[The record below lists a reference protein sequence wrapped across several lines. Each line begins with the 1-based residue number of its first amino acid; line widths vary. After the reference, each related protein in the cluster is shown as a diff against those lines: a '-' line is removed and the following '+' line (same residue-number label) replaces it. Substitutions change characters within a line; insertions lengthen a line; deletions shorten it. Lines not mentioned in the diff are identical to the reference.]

1 MTNRDLRL
9 LSSVIENIEER
20 VPEFLV
26 EANVER
32 ERNIAHPLD
41 DKIVNKLKQFQFR
54 EEDDDY
60 RIFVYVDEIKEIW
73 KLIIEKSIK
82 CLRFFD
88 KREPYLENKS
98 KSPVAYGVNE
108 LSDYFEKYTQFENML
123 YGGGKYYRDH
133 VVHVFRVWLLGIDC
147 LLDNEAEYLKRIY
160 IQEGVSVNC
169 LEKISIWSMIALTHD
184 LGYPLEK
191 SQEII
196 EKTKDMMKSFISNPM
211 VSMNLSFDGIQNNM
225 NDFVVRFISSKMHEL
240 DRNCPEA
247 KTEIKY
253 EKPFVARLQSKYYYK
268 FQKSLDGYNHGILS
282 AIIIYKMLKYFL
294 ESDFSINEDY
304 KFDEEETR
312 QFYMRREILRAIAS
326 HTCHDV
332 YHLDM
337 LNFAFL
343 LIMAD
348 DAQEWGRKR
357 ISELYVN
364 QKSNYEFD
372 SITPT
377 FDVKESTY
385 KSVYGEETIKIH
397 RFAMKEQFTFPKDEL
412 DNLKGILQKLMRQS
426 IGYQEIFRDGQDT
439 AKRNFI
445 FEKYCNI
452 TYEGSR
458 AVEFRVCFII
468 SNEEKPSFEITVSS
482 SAKTAVNKT
491 YNEDFLKSVYKDY
504 KVTLLN
510 KNENETEAKYGIS
523 SEEE

>member
-9 LSSVIENIEER
+9 FSSVIENIEER
-20 VPEFLV
+20 VPEFLA
-26 EANVER
+26 EANIPL

-41 DKIVNKLKQFQFR
+41 KGIVDRLKKFEFR

-60 RIFVYVDEIKEIW
+60 RIFVYVNEIKEIW
-73 KLIIEKSIK
+73 KLVIEKSIK

-88 KREPYLENKS
+88 TREPYLENKS
-98 KSPVAYGVNE
+98 KNPMAYGVNE
-108 LSDYFEKYTQFENML
+108 LSDYFEKYIQFEDML

-133 VVHVFRVWLLGIDC
+133 VVHMFRVWLLGIDC
-147 LLDNEAEYLKRIY
+147 LLDNEGEYLKRIN
-160 IQEGVSVNC
+160 IQEGISVNC
-169 LEKISIWSMIALTHD
+169 LEKISIWSVIALTHD

-196 EKTKDMMKSFISNPM
+196 EKTKEMTKSFIANPM
-211 VSMNLSFDGIQNNM
+211 VAINLSFDGIQNNM
-225 NDFVVRFISSKMHEL
+225 NDFVVRFISSKMHKL
-240 DRNCPEA
+240 DSNDTA
-247 KTEIKY
+247 KPAETKY
-253 EKPFVARLQSKYYYK
+253 KKPFVARLQSKYFYK
-268 FQKSLDGYNHGILS
+268 FQKSLGDYNHGILS
-282 AIIIYKMLKYFL
+282 AIIIYKLLKYFL

-304 KFDEEETR
+304 KFDEEEAR
-312 QFYMRREILRAIAS
+312 QFYMRREILRGIAS

-377 FDVKESTY
+377 FDVKDSTY
-385 KSVYGEETIKIH
+385 KSIYGEETIKVH
-397 RFAMKEQFTFPKDEL
+397 RFATKEQFTFPKDEL
-412 DNLKGILQKLMRQS
+412 DNLKGILQKLMKQS
-426 IGYQEIFRDGQDT
+426 VGYQEIFRDGQDT

-445 FEKYCNI
+445 FEKCCNI
-452 TYEGSR
+452 TYEATR
-458 AVEFRVCFII
+458 AVEFKVCFII
-468 SNEEKPSFEITVSS
+468 SNEEKPSFEVTVSS
-482 SAKTAVNKT
+482 ASKNAVNKT
-491 YNEDFLKSVYKDY
+491 YNEEFLKSIYKDY
-504 KVTLLN
+504 EVTLVE
-510 KNENETEAKYGIS
+510 KSDNENEAKYSIS
-523 SEEE
+523 SKEE

>member
-9 LSSVIENIEER
+9 FTSVIENIEAR
-20 VPEFLV
+20 VPEFLA
-26 EANVER
+26 EANIPPER
-32 ERNIAHPLD
+32 KIAHPLD
-41 DKIVNKLKQFQFR
+41 KGIVDRLKKFEFR

-60 RIFVYVDEIKEIW
+60 RIFVYVNEIKEIW
-73 KLIIEKSIK
+73 KLVIEKSIK

-88 KREPYLENKS
+88 TREPYLENKS
-98 KSPVAYGVNE
+98 KNPKANGVNE
-108 LSDYFEKYTQFENML
+108 LSDYFEKYIQFEDML

-133 VVHVFRVWLLGIDC
+133 VVHMFRVWLLGIDC
-147 LLDNEAEYLKRIY
+147 LLDNEGEYLKRIK
-160 IQEGVSVNC
+160 IHEGISVNS
-169 LEKISIWSMIALTHD
+169 LEKISIWSVIALTHD

-196 EKTKDMMKSFISNPM
+196 EKTKEMTKSFISNPI
-211 VSMNLSFDGIQNNM
+211 VAINLSFDGIQNNM
-225 NDFVVRFISSKMHEL
+225 NDFVLRFISSRMHKL
-240 DRNCPEA
+240 DSNAPATSTETKYK
-247 KTEIKY
+247 KT
-253 EKPFVARLQSKYYYK
+253 FVARLQSKYYYK
-268 FQKSLDGYNHGILS
+268 FQKSLGEYNHGILS
-282 AIIIYKMLKYFL
+282 AIIIYKLLKYFL

-304 KFDEEETR
+304 KFEDEEAR

-377 FDVKESTY
+377 FDVKDSTY
-385 KSVYGEETIKIH
+385 KSIYGEEKIKVH
-397 RFAMKEQFTFPKDEL
+397 KFATKEQFTFPKDEL
-412 DNLKGILQKLMRQS
+412 DNLKGILQKLMKQS
-426 IGYQEIFRDGQDT
+426 VGYQEIFRDGQDT

-445 FEKYCNI
+445 FEKCCNV
-452 TYEGSR
+452 TYEATK
-458 AVEFRVCFII
+458 AVKFKVCFII
-468 SNEEKPSFEITVSS
+468 SNEEKPSFEVTVSS
-482 SAKTAVNKT
+482 TSKEAVNKK
-491 YNEDFLKSVYKDY
+491 YIEAFFKSIYKDY
-504 KVTLLN
+504 EVTLVE
-510 KNENETEAKYGIS
+510 KREDENEAKYSIS
-523 SEEE
+523 SKEE